1 MCYDETTDI
10 HNNKTMDKNGSLM
23 KNKDIESLLRRA
35 DKNRKAEKLADIV
48 RDPMAAYGKED
59 LGPYTVDDYMKLPED
74 VRVELIDGY
83 FYDMAS
89 ALPLHQQILGQMH
102 LQVYNCIEKSG
113 RRCEVYLAPSD
124 VQLDC
129 DIYTMVQPDLY
140 VICELQDPK
149 QHAFQGAPE
158 FVVEI
163 LSPSTRSHDKVRKFR
178 KYRNAGVK
186 EYWIIDPENR
196 KVMVFDFSQ
205 DPEGSRK
212 EYCFEDM
219 IPIGVSGGTCEIDFA
234 KISHNIK
241 RFYE

>member
-1 MCYDETTDI
+1 MNKKEFDSKQRQTYKNDEP
-10 HNNKTMDKNGSLM
+10 
-23 KNKDIESLLRRA
+23 
-35 DKNRKAEKLADIV
+35 EKWTDIV

-113 RRCEVYLAPSD
+113 RSCEVYLAPSD
-124 VQLDC
+124 VQLDY

-140 VICELQDPK
+140 VICDLQDPK
-149 QHAFQGAPE
+149 QHAFQGAPV

-163 LSPSTRSHDKVRKFR
+163 LSPSSRFHDMVRKYR
-178 KYRNAGVK
+178 KYRNAGVR
-186 EYWIIDPENR
+186 EYWIVDPEHR
-196 KVMVFDFSQ
+196 KVMTFDFSDSQ
-205 DPEGSRK
+205 NGSEEGVRR
-212 EYCFEDM
+212 EYSFEDQ
-219 IPIGVSGGTCEIDFA
+219 IPIGISDGECSIDFA
-234 KISHNIK
+234 KISSNVK

>member
-1 MCYDETTDI
+1 MLALNQQDD
-10 HNNKTMDKNGSLM
+10 NNKYQNTNRQKY
-23 KNKDIESLLRRA
+23 DI
-35 DKNRKAEKLADIV
+35 RKPDFV
-48 RDPMAAYGKED
+48 RDPMAAYGNED

-89 ALPLHQQILGQMH
+89 ALPLHQQILGQLH
-102 LQVYNCIEKSG
+102 LQVYNCIEKSD
-113 RRCEVYLAPSD
+113 RSCEVYLAPSD

-219 IPIGVSGGTCEIDFA
+219 IPIGLSGGTCEIDFA

>member
-1 MCYDETTDI
+1 
-10 HNNKTMDKNGSLM
+10 M
-23 KNKDIESLLRRA
+23 KNQDFESILKRA
-35 DKNRKAEKLADIV
+35 DRDTKAEKWADIV
-48 RDPMAAYGKED
+48 RDPMAAYGNED

-102 LQVYNCIEKSG
+102 LQVYNCIEQSG
-113 RRCEVYLAPSD
+113 RACEVYLAPSD

-149 QHAFQGAPE
+149 QRAFQGAPG

-163 LSPSTRSHDKVRKFR
+163 LSPSTRSHDMVRKFR

-196 KVMVFDFSQ
+196 KVIVFDFSK
-205 DPEGSRK
+205 DPEGSQ
-212 EYCFEDM
+212 EDYSFEDM
-219 IPIGVSGGTCEIDFA
+219 IPIGVSGGSCFIDFA
-234 KISHNIK
+234 KISRKIR